1 VKHLSKVRLAI
12 ISDIHYAGDGEKAR
26 HDYPYVAIANPLRRF
41 LTWQFRHWIWQRD
54 PFAHNHLL
62 DQFIAQTSGA
72 DLVVANGDYS
82 CDSAGIG
89 VMDEPA
95 FQSASEC
102 LGKLR
107 QGFGAR
113 LRAVIG
119 DHEIGKMMMSAQR
132 GGLRLKSFERAQSG
146 LKLEPLWR
154 EEIGRYVLL
163 GITSTVAALPVY
175 EAEALPEE
183 RNDWRDLREEH
194 LARIREAFAGLHSEQ
209 RVIVFCH
216 DPTALPFLWREEKV
230 RAKLEQVERTIL
242 GHLHS
247 NLVFGLSRWLSGMP
261 EIGFLG
267 HTPRRLSSA
276 LREARHWAAFR
287 PLLCPSTAGT
297 QLLKDGGYFTVDLD
311 REGREP
317 ARFEFQ
323 PLKW

>member
-1 VKHLSKVRLAI
+1 MRLAI

-41 LTWQFRHWIWQRD
+41 LTRQFRHWVWQRD

-62 DQFIAQTSGA
+62 DQFIAHSSGA

-132 GGLRLKSFERAQSG
+132 GGLRLQSFERAQSG

-175 EAEALPEE
+175 EVEALPEE

-194 LARIREAFAGLHSEQ
+194 LARIREAFAGLRSEQ
-209 RVIVFCH
+209 RVIMFCH

-261 EIGFLG
+261 EISFLG

-276 LREARHWAAFR
+276 LREARHWAAFN

-311 REGREP
+311 PEGREP